1 MSNTQW
7 IIIAFIS
14 AASTFVGSTEQPSS
28 NMTQWA
34 SLISGKDKAL
44 VFDVYGTSGPRWPT
58 NRLSVSDKKMERD
71 TLAPLIIRD
80 ARRFVHDSNST
91 SDQQLWLRIDACL
104 RIRDEA
110 LLGTGYVDFVMADA
124 LTRAATIVLC
134 KQLGCRASSSQTFQ
148 QSLVRLQKS
157 GLGIEKL
164 CVIAKNEFGFADN
177 AFVEVHRA
185 ATDRDAFIL
194 FKKIIH
200 PDGDFV
206 FPSNI
211 EKFGSLDLLKSPD
224 LMMLLQR
231 SIRTDILLKTLIVA
245 SNYKSKTK
253 DFSLDDSEEKIATVL
268 PSYVDSSVSIML
280 KDSVKTTYI
289 PLDPSKFTIGERLL
303 GLQVSSSEVA
313 RLLKSIASKKIEKQ
327 LFCEFSDMLPSQAE

>member
-1 MSNTQW
+1 MNNTQV
-7 IIIAFIS
+7 IMILFI
-14 AASTFVGSTEQPSS
+14 AASITFVGSAEQPSS
-28 NMTQWA
+28 NMTQWT
-34 SLISGKDKAL
+34 SLISRKDKAL

-58 NRLSVSDKKMERD
+58 NTLIGSDKKMVRD

-91 SDQQLWLRIDACL
+91 SDQKLWLRIDACL
-104 RIRDEA
+104 HIRDEA

-124 LTRAATIVLC
+124 LTRAVTIVLC
-134 KQLGCRASSSQTFQ
+134 KQLGNRASSSRTFQ
-148 QSLVRLQKS
+148 ESLARLQKS
-157 GLGIEKL
+157 GLGIEKW
-164 CVIAKNEFGFADN
+164 CVIAQNEFGFADN
-177 AFVEVHRA
+177 AFVEVHSA
-185 ATDRDAFIL
+185 STDREAFIL
-194 FKKIIH
+194 FKKIVH

-231 SIRTDILLKTLIVA
+231 SIRTDILLKTLVVA

-253 DFSLDDSEEKIATVL
+253 DFSLDDSEEKIATLL
-268 PSYVDSSVSIML
+268 PRYVDSSETIML
-280 KDSVKTTYI
+280 KDGVKTTHI